1 MEEEKIEETT
11 EDEEET
17 EEETSEDE
25 VEETSEDEETTEEE
39 TSDEEESTEET
50 SEDSENKTVDRF
62 NREMHK
68 AKCADCGQECEVP
81 FKPAGD
87 RPVYCRDC
95 YRKHAPKRRY
105 QFFDFN
111 LETASGRY
119 GKHSPLTSYKPYT
132 YDEKK
137 READARG
144 KEKAE
149 GQVLQGAEQAASIV
163 VLRVLIRYAF

>member
-17 EEETSEDE
+17 AEEETSEDE
-25 VEETSEDEETTEEE
+25 VEETSDEEK
-39 TSDEEESTEET
+39 TEET

-105 QFFDFN
+105 
-111 LETASGRY
+111 
-119 GKHSPLTSYKPYT
+119 
-132 YDEKK
+132 
-137 READARG
+137 
-144 KEKAE
+144 
-149 GQVLQGAEQAASIV
+149 
-163 VLRVLIRYAF
+163 

>member
-25 VEETSEDEETTEEE
+25 AEEE
-39 TSDEEESTEET
+39 SSDEEESEEE
-50 SEDSENKTVDRF
+50 SEASEKKQTDRF

-95 YRKHAPKRRY
+95 YRKHTPKRRY
-105 QFFDFN
+105 
-111 LETASGRY
+111 
-119 GKHSPLTSYKPYT
+119 
-132 YDEKK
+132 
-137 READARG
+137 
-144 KEKAE
+144 
-149 GQVLQGAEQAASIV
+149 
-163 VLRVLIRYAF
+163 